1 MVCNRCIMVVQDE
14 LDKIGVK
21 VNHIVLG
28 EATLENE
35 QDVQTKQKTKTVL
48 EKVGFELIDDRK
60 SRIIEKIKR
69 TIRIRSYKSAICD
82 GCNYERR
89 VIN

>member
-69 TIRIRSYKSAICD
+69 NTY
-82 GCNYERR
+82 
-89 VIN
+89 